1 MPTADPKTSAISPFL
16 NAVAEFLIDFSTA
29 LKQDAVYGA
38 GHPIARHHRERLYA
52 KLLATFRLQ
61 PRVDLNFAGETIL
74 CQDHFLDRRNPI
86 YRQLAKS
93 VSALGVAGVS
103 ISQGILPQELAAFL
117 SALNAARADRLAP
130 EEARARLAAA
140 AGDALRIDFLRDL
153 LAFTPAE
160 SVSTGGEGEIE
171 RLWKP
176 FLLGVREAQEEGPPA
191 EDAVSAPPEPEEGR
205 AEDYAD
211 AVIDYLKIVDRS
223 QREKLLLHG
232 QLAGVR
238 LSELMGALRPELRQQ
253 IVSSVLA
260 SDRVSPEL
268 RGTFVHLVGREHLVE
283 VLDRLNAAG
292 RSLPAG
298 IAGTMALLTLAQP
311 RVELPVV
318 PAPGQGA
325 AAAQAVERLF
335 EEERRE
341 DYMPGEYERKLHDLE
356 IWARKAA
363 RRAGEREP
371 QAPPLSS
378 AEAERHFLDVAQ
390 DLLTASPEEGVVEGV
405 VGHAGRAFER
415 ALESNDS
422 HQRSRALSVLALGQR
437 LRRMRQPGAT
447 LPWEGPQA
455 LAQVVAALAGKDAD
469 RAAAAASVLA
479 AIGRPAIGALL
490 GVFASPDIAIR
501 HRAFNALV
509 AMAEDP
515 LDDLLLRLVPAEVWY
530 VQRNV
535 LAVLRERGERGGL
548 TAAKR
553 LWPAAH
559 PKVKVEILHYLHAA
573 QDPEAL
579 GLWESALVDKSTD
592 LSAAAARLLLRWAWP
607 EAAARL
613 VERVQA
619 TPTWQVGSDHH
630 LELLGVLARCGDP
643 TARQYVEAL
652 PGALRALPWRSAR
665 LRGELERLL
674 RGGGGEPST
683 AR

>member
-1 MPTADPKTSAISPFL
+1 MADPKTTAISPFL

-61 PRVDLNFAGETIL
+61 PRVDLHFAGETIL

-93 VSALGVAGVS
+93 VSALGVAGIS

-117 SALNAARADRLAP
+117 AALNAARADRLAP
-130 EEARARLAAA
+130 AEARARLAAA
-140 AGDALRIDFLRDL
+140 AGEALRIDFLRDL

-160 SVSTGGEGEIE
+160 SVSTGGEGETE

-176 FLLGVREAQEEGPPA
+176 FLLGVREAQEDAPVP
-191 EDAVSAPPEPEEGR
+191 EDASAPPEAEEGKP
-205 AEDYAD
+205 EDYAD

-232 QLAGVR
+232 QLAGVK

-260 SDRVSPEL
+260 SERVSPEL

-298 IAGTMALLTLAQP
+298 IAGTMALLSLAQP
-311 RVELPVV
+311 RVDLPVV
-318 PAPGQGA
+318 PAPGQNA
-325 AAAQAVERLF
+325 ATAQAMERLF
-335 EEERRE
+335 EEERRPE
-341 DYMPGEYERKLHDLE
+341 YMPGEYERKLQDLE
-356 IWARKAA
+356 SWARKAA

-371 QAPPLSS
+371 QAPQLSL
-378 AEAERHFLDVAQ
+378 AEAERHFLEVAQ
-390 DLLTASPEEGVVEGV
+390 DLLTLAPEENVVEGI

-415 ALESNDS
+415 ALEATDS
-422 HQRSRALSVLALGQR
+422 HQRSRALAILGLGQR
-437 LRRMRQPGAT
+437 LRRMRKPGAT
-447 LPWEGPQA
+447 LPWEAPPA
-455 LAQVVAALAGKDAD
+455 LAQVVAALAGRDAD
-469 RAAAAASVLA
+469 RADTAASVLA
-479 AIGRPAIGALL
+479 AIGRPAVGALL
-490 GVFASPDIAIR
+490 GVFSSPDIAIR

-515 LDDLLLRLVPAEVWY
+515 LEDLLLRLVPAEVWY

-548 TAAKR
+548 GAAKR
-553 LWPAAH
+553 LWPSAH

-579 GLWESALVDKSTD
+579 DLWDSALADKSPD
-592 LSAAAARLLLRWAWP
+592 LAAAAARLLLRWTWP

-630 LELLGVLARCGDP
+630 LELLRVLARCGDA
-643 TARQYVEAL
+643 TARHYVESL
-652 PGALRALPWRSAR
+652 PRALRALPWRSAR

-674 RGGGGEPST
+674 RGGESST
-683 AR
+683 VH